1 MSNNIILSRLFNI
14 LSDIKTRINTAINSK
29 VDTTVYNQHKQD
41 SSHITNTERNTW
53 NSKADGSHTHTMADI
68 SDMPSSI
75 SNVASELNAINSTL
89 TDHGTRLTTIED
101 DIDNLTGTTNELSAS
116 ISDNATE
123 ITNLADQVN
132 TNSSN
137 ISENADSISR
147 LQSTTEAALND
158 KTSKAYVDDAITNVT
173 NTLSTHIDDTTVHL
187 TTNDR
192 NILLDALS
200 ATDASNTYAT
210 IQDLNTAND
219 NISTLQSDMDNI
231 SSRFPNLIEMSD
243 VDVDNAMSALL
254 SGTSSVSLA
263 TSEETGNIQTLE
275 TSNIASINS
284 TIEEDADEGT
294 DINSITT
301 AETADT
307 YDTI

>member
-116 ISDNATE
+116 ISDNATD
-123 ITNLADQVN
+123 ITNLADQIN

-147 LQSTTEAALND
+147 LQSITEAALND
-158 KTSKAYVDDAITNVT
+158 KTSKSYVDDAVASVT
-173 NTLSTHIDDTTVHL
+173 DALSTHASDTDVHL
-187 TTNDR
+187 TANDR
-192 NILLDALS
+192 NILADALS
-200 ATDASNTYAT
+200 TTDASLTYAT
-210 IQDLNTAND
+210 IQNLNNAND
-219 NISTLQSDMDNI
+219 DISALQDDVANINA
-231 SSRFPNLIEMSD
+231 RFPNITEMSD
-243 VDVDNAMSALL
+243 TDVDNAMYVLL
-254 SGTSSVSLA
+254 EGISS
-263 TSEETGNIQTLE
+263 TSE
-275 TSNIASINS
+275 
-284 TIEEDADEGT
+284 T
-294 DINSITT
+294 DNT
-301 AETADT
+301 
-307 YDTI
+307 